1 MTSTRKPGSRT
12 AEGIPA
18 VELSL
23 GSAAD
28 APHGSRPE
36 QVYTRL
42 RDLIVQGLLAPGSRI
57 VETEIAGRLGVSRT
71 PVREALQRL
80 QQEGYVMGAPGAQQS
95 RLTVAPLTR
104 DDVYELLNIVGALE
118 GLGAR
123 GAALLPLAERR
134 ALVRDLK
141 ALNGEFHRAGKAAP
155 IDHGSLYDADE
166 HFHRRIVEASAG
178 PRLLALHD
186 AVKPQAERYI
196 RMYISM
202 LTGDI
207 RASVYEHDTI
217 TAAIDEGR
225 ADDAELAVQV
235 NWRHA
240 ADRLSKVI
248 AMAGERGSW

>member
-1 MTSTRKPGSRT
+1 
-12 AEGIPA
+12 
-18 VELSL
+18 
-23 GSAAD
+23 
-28 APHGSRPE
+28 
-36 QVYTRL
+36 
-42 RDLIVQGLLAPGSRI
+42 
-57 VETEIAGRLGVSRT
+57 
-71 PVREALQRL
+71 
-80 QQEGYVMGAPGAQQS
+80 
-95 RLTVAPLTR
+95 VAPLTR

-118 GLGAR
+118 GLGSR
-123 GAALLPLAERR
+123 SAAQLGPNERR
-134 ALVRDLK
+134 NLVRDLK
-141 ALNGEFHRAGKAAP
+141 SLNAEFHRAGKALP
-155 IDHGSLYDADE
+155 IDHSSLYDADQR
-166 HFHRRIVEASAG
+166 FHRRIIEASAG

-207 RASVYEHDTI
+207 RTSVYEHDII